1 MKLSVLQICIA
12 PPPPPL
18 RRRGHAHEHGFLFNT
33 PSFQFSGHF
42 QPSKIPP
49 SSDIFAQVLDNTVG
63 GGSSDSETVEGYKE
77 CNRCGDHIMPEFL
90 EAHVRMVHGEEG
102 GKVRA
107 REEEE
112 GSKVR
117 AREGRRAAR

>member
-1 MKLSVLQICIA
+1 MVFCSILLL
-12 PPPPPL
+12 L
-18 RRRGHAHEHGFLFNT
+18 R
-33 PSFQFSGHF
+33 PFSA
-42 QPSKIPP
+42 IEN
-49 SSDIFAQVLDNTVG
+49 SDIFAQVLDNTVG

-107 REEEE
+107 RE
-112 GSKVR
+112 
-117 AREGRRAAR
+117 GRRVAG

>member
-1 MKLSVLQICIA
+1 M
-12 PPPPPL
+12 
-18 RRRGHAHEHGFLFNT
+18 
-33 PSFQFSGHF
+33 
-42 QPSKIPP
+42 
-49 SSDIFAQVLDNTVG
+49 G

-107 REEEE
+107 RE
-112 GSKVR
+112 
-117 AREGRRAAR
+117 GRRAAR